1 MTQMPTPATETLDEL
16 LAETQRYAGYL
27 EKLEER
33 RDGTPP
39 NLYARLHEEY
49 ETRLADLRLRAEVE
63 ADALAAGLE
72 KDAAAVQ
79 DAEARL
85 ARVEEERAEGELRA
99 AVGELDPRV
108 WAKRLNGL
116 NAQVT
121 SIGAE
126 RDALVAA
133 LAHRRT
139 LLEEVQG
146 PHRPIPGVPSD
157 RPPRVSFAS
166 PAFGGAVQ
174 APPSAPSAPAPA
186 AGRATPPAE
195 GTGDGKS
202 RKCHDCGT
210 LNFPTEWYCERCG
223 GELAAD

>member
-39 NLYARLHEEY
+39 HLYARLHEEY
-49 ETRLADLRLRAEVE
+49 EMRLADLRLRAEVE

-72 KDAAAVQ
+72 EDAAAVQ

-146 PHRPIPGVPSD
+146 PRRPIPGVPSD

-166 PAFGGAVQ
+166 PAFGGAVET
-174 APPSAPSAPAPA
+174 PPSPPAPA
-186 AGRATPPAE
+186 AGRATPPAD
-195 GTGDGKS
+195 GMGDGKS